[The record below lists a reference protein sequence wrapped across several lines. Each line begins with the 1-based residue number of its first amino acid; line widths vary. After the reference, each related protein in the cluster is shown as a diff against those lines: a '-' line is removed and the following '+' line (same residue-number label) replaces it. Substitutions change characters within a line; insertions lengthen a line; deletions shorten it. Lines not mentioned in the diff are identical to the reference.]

1 MGMVER
7 NDVSGALGIG
17 IYCGDRS
24 MCEIKRNVVSNTRA
38 DHASSDRSR
47 LGYAVVSWF
56 DSDAQL
62 EANTFVGNLHGAGA
76 FAGARIHRPR

>member
-7 NDVSGALGIG
+7 NDVHGALGIG

-24 MCEIKRNVVSNTRA
+24 MCTISHNVVSNTRP
-38 DHASSDRSR
+38 DRASSDRSR

-56 DSDAQL
+56 DSNAELD
-62 EANTFVGNLHGAGA
+62 ANTFVDNPHGAGA
-76 FAGARIHRPR
+76 FASAHLRWRR